1 MCRRCTSKYL
11 LRSRLSSDSVTTF
24 DDIFGQDAAIEFL
37 QQAYRADRLPHG
49 LIFAGPVGVGKATTA
64 RALGQLFLCE
74 KPKSNAMPCGK
85 CDSCRVFE
93 AGNHPDY
100 HVITKEL
107 IRVHDRA
114 GTSKA
119 VDLSINVIRPE
130 LIAKAAMKPMMNM
143 GKVFVIEQA
152 ELMSAAAQNAML
164 KTLEEPAGRAVII
177 LLTDQPS
184 CLLPTVRS
192 RCQLVPFRALDESK
206 VRSELVS
213 RGVETDVATR
223 AAALSEGSLGL
234 ALRWI
239 ADGVVDAAM
248 QLSSLLDELTAGGG
262 AGDLPDWIRKAADAY
277 ATKQLDRDPLGSKD
291 QATRQGLALYLRL
304 ASGQFR
310 RQLQQQVN
318 PEDLERTCCAVDA
331 IVQAEEYLDTNVTV
345 ALVFQQLSIALE
357 RVFARSTAA
366 A

>member
-1 MCRRCTSKYL
+1 MCRRCTSRCL

-130 LIAKAAMKPMMNM
+130 LIAKAAMKPMM
-143 GKVFVIEQA
+143 
-152 ELMSAAAQNAML
+152 
-164 KTLEEPAGRAVII
+164 
-177 LLTDQPS
+177 
-184 CLLPTVRS
+184 
-192 RCQLVPFRALDESK
+192 
-206 VRSELVS
+206 
-213 RGVETDVATR
+213 
-223 AAALSEGSLGL
+223 
-234 ALRWI
+234 
-239 ADGVVDAAM
+239 
-248 QLSSLLDELTAGGG
+248 
-262 AGDLPDWIRKAADAY
+262 
-277 ATKQLDRDPLGSKD
+277 
-291 QATRQGLALYLRL
+291 
-304 ASGQFR
+304 
-310 RQLQQQVN
+310 
-318 PEDLERTCCAVDA
+318 
-331 IVQAEEYLDTNVTV
+331 
-345 ALVFQQLSIALE
+345 
-357 RVFARSTAA
+357 
-366 A
+366 